1 MISNIFQKKTS
12 GPPKDPEAL
21 FVVKAVRVELTSENK
36 STEFSPSADGSLCFG
51 TTKAHRR
58 DSEVPIPLVLSY
70 TGSFKKV
77 FLHSR
82 RRDLPLQ
89 VKAGR
94 RAIA

>member
-1 MISNIFQKKTS
+1 MDS
-12 GPPKDPEAL
+12 GVL
-21 FVVKAVRVELTSENK
+21 FVVKAEGVEPSSENK
-36 STEFSPSADGSLCFG
+36 STEFSPSADGSSYFG

-58 DSEVPIPLVLSY
+58 DLEVPIPLVLSY

-82 RRDLPLQ
+82 RRYPPLQ

-94 RAIA
+94 RARA